1 MPIFLFYN
9 VSSEFCPTDLDF
21 LVKYVRT
28 YVARYYEH
36 NPKQIHV
43 QIQEQIKWTTFNFFS
58 FFFFLLQKKIHA
70 LLTIQTI
77 FYFHSGA
84 S

>member
-9 VSSEFCPTDLDF
+9 VSSESRPTDLDF

-43 QIQEQIKWTTFNFFS
+43 QIQEQIKWTMFNF
-58 FFFFLLQKKIHA
+58 FFFFLLQMHA

-77 FYFHSGA
+77 FYFENEKLN
-84 S
+84 

>member
-1 MPIFLFYN
+1 M
-9 VSSEFCPTDLDF
+9 
-21 LVKYVRT
+21 KYVRT

-43 QIQEQIKWTTFNFFS
+43 QIQEQIKWTMSIFFP
-58 FFFFLLQKKIHA
+58 FLLQIHA

-77 FYFHSGA
+77 FYFHSGLKMKKLN
-84 S
+84 SKKKETELNGKRS